1 MVEKW
6 AEKWAASAV
15 ALKVGKLVL
24 TKAASTVEMS
34 VVETAHEWVVN

>member
-15 ALKVGKLVL
+15 ALKAGMKVL
-24 TKAASTVEMS
+24 PMAAATVEMS